1 MNERD
6 YDPLKLLSILVK
18 DCDLQP
24 SSIFFHTDLISKS
37 ILLSMSS
44 EQLDSDCSVSSNDC
58 NWTSIFKHI
67 LGKVVVLRL
76 QCKGYGNIWVMVQ
89 MIRTATSG
97 TNSQLK
103 YVFCTMSNLYMD
115 VIQPF
120 STLLSLQ
127 NFCQL
132 TLEIDKLCPLTFK
145 KLLQEFM
152 KAPHTKKIK
161 IHVKNSLMLPKSLK
175 AAQLAVHASSS
186 CSAQQKVLQL
196 FPQREFT
203 CALYLLL
210 QFPSIR
216 LKKLF

>member
-1 MNERD
+1 MNLGKLHCAAKEYGKFRPLLLSTIYSPLTLFSSRKTLTPRYLEPFLNERD

-44 EQLDSDCSVSSNDC
+44 KQLDSDCSVSSNDC
-58 NWTSIFKHI
+58 NWTSIFKYI

-76 QCKGYGNIWVMVQ
+76 QCKGYGNIWVMVR

-97 TNSQLK
+97 TNSQLI
-103 YVFCTMSNLYMD
+103 YMFCTMSNLYMD

-152 KAPHTKKIK
+152 KAPHTKKTK
-161 IHVKNSLMLPKSLK
+161 DP
-175 AAQLAVHASSS
+175 
-186 CSAQQKVLQL
+186 C
-196 FPQREFT
+196 
-203 CALYLLL
+203 
-210 QFPSIR
+210 
-216 LKKLF
+216 